1 VLAGAAEQ
9 IDGFLAA
16 RSSPLGPMVGKG
28 LQPASSVDIERTVA
42 IEAIRQAHLRAPQ
55 QIDVAGDHRVGRVS
69 ASVAIKT
76 SCT

>member
-1 VLAGAAEQ
+1 
-9 IDGFLAA
+9 
-16 RSSPLGPMVGKG
+16 MVGKG